1 MNLRTTVLTV
11 ALGLAAAFPSALAQ
25 TTAPDPAELA
35 KKREALYKSLG
46 GMQSGV
52 GQIGA
57 RAEMDIPSG
66 YTFFPA
72 QGAKEMLK
80 RWGNLID
87 GDEDGLY
94 INNQEGWS
102 VYFAFS
108 EVGYVKDDDKDALD
122 AEKLLKQMH
131 DSEPAS
137 NEALKSAGMPTQHIV
152 GFAMPPKYN
161 EQTNNLEW
169 AIKFTVEGKPGE
181 FVNYRTKL
189 LGRKGVM
196 TATLMCDPD
205 ELLTVLPEYQR
216 TLTGF
221 RFKGGETYAEYR
233 QGDKIATYGLVGLVA
248 GGAAFA
254 AGKAG
259 LFAKLGAIIAKGGK
273 LVIVGVI
280 AVFAAIAKIFKSLF
294 GRKDSPYQS

>member
-1 MNLRTTVLTV
+1 MNPKKLALTV
-11 ALGLAAAFPSALAQ
+11 ALGLAAAFTSALSQ
-25 TTAPDPAELA
+25 SPAPDAADLA

-46 GMQSGV
+46 GQQTGV
-52 GQIGA
+52 GQIGS

-72 QGAKEMLK
+72 HGAKEMLK

-108 EVGYVKDDDKDALD
+108 EIGYVKDDDKDSLN
-122 AEKLLKQMH
+122 AEKLLKDMH

-137 NEALKSAGMPTQHIV
+137 NAALKEAGLPTQHIV

-161 EQTNNLEW
+161 DQTNNLEW

-205 ELLTVLPEYQR
+205 ELQSVLPEYQR

-221 RFKGGETYAEYR
+221 RFKGGETYAEYK
-233 QGDKIATYGLVGLVA
+233 QGDKLATYGLAGLVA
-248 GGAAFA
+248 GGAALA

-259 LFAKLGAIIAKGGK
+259 LFGKLGALIAKGGK
-273 LVIVGVI
+273 LVIVAVV

-294 GRKDSPYQS
+294 GRKDSTYQS